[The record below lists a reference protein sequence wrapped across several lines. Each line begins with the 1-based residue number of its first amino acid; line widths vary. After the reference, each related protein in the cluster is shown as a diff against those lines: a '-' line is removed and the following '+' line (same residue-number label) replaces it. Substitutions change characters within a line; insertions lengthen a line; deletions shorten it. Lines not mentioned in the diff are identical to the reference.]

1 MRMVPILAHTGINHQ
16 YQMSVFAHFLKEWL
30 ISKCQFCRKWTS
42 NLLWKKNEENSDG
55 NTVFPIKLQIFSFG
69 FGSAE
74 FRWSYF
80 GFGFG
85 SAETKKVI
93 SVAHYKRVSWLVHK
107 RDWYPQLVCVWCPK
121 MVTYFLFFNSSLM
134 GCGNPGFSFQF
145 GVRHSC
151 TPIKQSHWTSWREC
165 IWTWPK
171 SVFG

>member
-1 MRMVPILAHTGINHQ
+1 MYQKSNQFLNSLFSCESKLIGILCQNFCYVMRMVPILAHTGVNHQ

-93 SVAHYKRVSWLVHK
+93 SVAH
-107 RDWYPQLVCVWCPK
+107 
-121 MVTYFLFFNSSLM
+121 
-134 GCGNPGFSFQF
+134 
-145 GVRHSC
+145 
-151 TPIKQSHWTSWREC
+151 
-165 IWTWPK
+165 
-171 SVFG
+171 